1 MGTKPNR
8 PCGKSDCADSAA
20 ALGAVESSMTHIS
33 GFERSQLLLLPEAV
47 DDYVGA
53 DNPVRF
59 IDAFVDELNLAA
71 AGFVRV
77 EAKATGRPGYAPADL
92 LKLYIY
98 GYLNRVRSSR
108 RLEMEC
114 HRNIEVIWLLRNL
127 KPDFKTIAD
136 FRRDNRAAFRS
147 VFREFVLLCR
157 RLDLFGRELLAV
169 DGTRIKAVNNKDR
182 NFTRNSL
189 QDFIRAA
196 DERLEDY
203 LRRLDEGDVEEG
215 GTGGGVR
222 TKNLAEKIAALRE
235 TRGRYAAMLA
245 DLERTGESQISL
257 TDPDSRAMAAHTKV
271 GVGYNIQLAVDAK
284 HKMIVEQ
291 AVTNQVIDM
300 GLLTQTAE
308 PARAILDVETID
320 IVADRGY
327 FKAEDIEA
335 CEKAGVVPHVPKPQ
349 RGSSV
354 RRGLFRK
361 DEFCYDADR
370 DMYICPAGETLSPN
384 HEGKL
389 RDLKKIDYSNPAACP
404 TCPLRPRCTTNL
416 RRVSRLENEAVLDRM
431 AARLKARP
439 EILDRRREIVEHPF
453 GSIKQWMNQ
462 GAFLMKGLDNVRAE
476 FSLTALVY
484 NLRRALNV
492 LGVETMTAA
501 IRG

>member
-1 MGTKPNR
+1 M
-8 PCGKSDCADSAA
+8 
-20 ALGAVESSMTHIS
+20 
-33 GFERSQLLLLPEAV
+33 FLLPEAV
-47 DDYVGA
+47 DDYVGV

-59 IDAFVDELNLAA
+59 IDAFVDELDLAA

-77 EAKATGRPGYAPADL
+77 EAKGTGRPGYAPADL

-108 RLEMEC
+108 RLEMES
-114 HRNIEVIWLLRNL
+114 HRNIEVIWLLRSL

-147 VFREFVLLCR
+147 VFRQFVLLCR
-157 RLDLFGRELLAV
+157 RLDLYGRELLAV

-182 NFTRNSL
+182 NFTRTSL
-189 QDFIRAA
+189 QKFIRAA
-196 DERLEDY
+196 DERLNDY

-215 GTGGGVR
+215 GTGSGTR
-222 TKNLAEKIAALRE
+222 TKNLAEKIAALHQK
-235 TRGRYAAMLA
+235 RGCYGAMLA
-245 DLERTGESQISL
+245 ELERTGESQKSL

-271 GVGYNIQLAVDAK
+271 GVGYNIQIAVDAK

-291 AVTNQVIDM
+291 AVTNQVVDM

-320 IVADRGY
+320 VVADRGY
-327 FKAEDIEA
+327 FKIEDIEA
-335 CEKAGVVPHVPKPQ
+335 CEKAGLTPYVPKPQ

-354 RRGLFRK
+354 RKGLFRK
-361 DEFCYDADR
+361 DEFRYDPGQDV
-370 DMYICPAGETLSPN
+370 YICPAGQTLSPN

-404 TCPLRPRCTTNL
+404 ACPLRSRCTTDR

-431 AARLKARP
+431 AASLKARP
-439 EILDRRREIVEHPF
+439 EILDRRRELVEHPF
-453 GSIKQWMNQ
+453 GTIKQWMNQ
-462 GAFLMKGLDNVRAE
+462 GAFLMRGLDNVRAE
-476 FSLTALVY
+476 FSLTALAY
-484 NLRRALNV
+484 NLRRALSI
-492 LGVETMTAA
+492 LGVDAMMVAV
-501 IRG
+501 RG